1 MKNAKNDILR
11 HVTGETSSSTTAPVE
26 ENGTV
31 LRNVKSSFIATTD
44 KMGVTTAGSLTRTFF
59 WGAAIGIGAMLAVG
73 LWKDKI
79 TFTYSK

>member
-11 HVTGETSSSTTAPVE
+11 SLTGETTTGETPVTE
-26 ENGTV
+26 EKGTV
-31 LRNVKSSFIATTD
+31 LNNVKSSFIATTD

-73 LWKDKI
+73 IWKDKI